1 MYLTLETICSVWVII
16 SAYVFIFIW
25 WTSYT
30 SFSVFFLTWNKFAR
44 GKATGLK
51 CLIWLSNQTKSHN
64 LDHYKV
70 RMTRFYTSLK
80 ILYIHGHQVLWGYFN
95 LQIKIEKHY
104 DQLDWH
110 EIYPF
115 SFTNWVWSTVHCP
128 CALVYCILMQFDRY
142 RMNYHHVQFIKNFL

>member
-1 MYLTLETICSVWVII
+1 MYLTLETICSVWIII

-30 SFSVFFLTWNKFAR
+30 SCSVFFLTWNKFAR
-44 GKATGLK
+44 EKATSLK
-51 CLIWLSNQTKSHN
+51 CLVWLSNQTKSHN

-70 RMTRFYTSLK
+70 RVTRFYTSLK

-110 EIYPF
+110 EIYPS
-115 SFTNWVWSTVHCP
+115 SFINWVWSTV
-128 CALVYCILMQFDRY
+128 LVLLFT
-142 RMNYHHVQFIKNFL
+142 VS